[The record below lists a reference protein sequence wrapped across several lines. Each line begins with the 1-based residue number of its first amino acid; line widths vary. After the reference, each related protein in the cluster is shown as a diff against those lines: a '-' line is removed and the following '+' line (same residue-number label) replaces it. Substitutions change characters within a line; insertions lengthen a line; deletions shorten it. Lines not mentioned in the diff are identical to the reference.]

1 MNYWAKI
8 TGIIVSGL
16 PHTGQAE
23 IILRNFK
30 AKIQIRLKKE
40 GFYVFLEG
48 IKIDPFQFELYTR
61 GVVDWVKTSFGMGF
75 GEAAQEYTKTTLI
88 EVISQFFYLV
98 TYFCDI
104 SKSLNGHLFVVVLIF
119 FNLCL

>member
-8 TGIIVSGL
+8 TGIIISGL

-30 AKIQIRLKKE
+30 AKIQIKLRKE
-40 GFYVFLEG
+40 GFYVFFEE
-48 IKIDPFQFELYTR
+48 IRIDPLQFELYTR
-61 GVVDWVKTSFGMGF
+61 GVIDWVTSFGVGF
-75 GEAAQEYTKTTLI
+75 GEAAQEWTKNEIT
-88 EVISQFFYLV
+88 EVTGQFFYLV

-104 SKSLNGHLFVVVLIF
+104 SKSLNDHLFVVVLIF

>member
-8 TGIIVSGL
+8 TGILISGL

-30 AKIQIRLKKE
+30 AKIQIKLRKE
-40 GFYVFLEG
+40 GVYVFFEE
-48 IKIDPFQFELYTR
+48 IRIDPLQFELYTR
-61 GVVDWVKTSFGMGF
+61 GVIDWVTSFGVGF
-75 GEAAQEYTKTTLI
+75 GEAAQEWTKNEIT
-88 EVISQFFYLV
+88 EVTGQFFYLV

>member
-30 AKIQIRLKKE
+30 AKIQIKLKKE
-40 GFYVFLEG
+40 GFYVFLEE

-61 GVVDWVKTSFGMGF
+61 GVVDWAKTSFGVGF
-75 GEAAQEYTKTTLI
+75 GEAFQEYTKTTLT
-88 EVISQFFYLV
+88 EVTSSFIRSHIFVTFQNRLMVIYL
-98 TYFCDI
+98 
-104 SKSLNGHLFVVVLIF
+104 LIF
-119 FNLCL
+119 FNLCLLV

>member
-30 AKIQIRLKKE
+30 AKIQIKLKKE
-40 GFYVFLEG
+40 GFYVFLEAV
-48 IKIDPFQFELYTR
+48 IIDPFQFELYTR
-61 GVVDWVKTSFGMGF
+61 GVVDWAKTSFGVGF
-75 GEAAQEYTKTTLI
+75 GEAFQEYTKTTLT
-88 EVISQFFYLV
+88 EVTSSFIRSHIFV
-98 TYFCDI
+98 TFQ
-104 SKSLNGHLFVVVLIF
+104 N
-119 FNLCL
+119 CLTVIC

>member
-8 TGIIVSGL
+8 TGIIISGL

-30 AKIQIRLKKE
+30 AKIQIKLRKE
-40 GFYVFLEG
+40 GFYVFFEE
-48 IKIDPFQFELYTR
+48 IRIDPLQFELYTR
-61 GVVDWVKTSFGMGF
+61 GVIDWVTSFGVGF
-75 GEAAQEYTKTTLI
+75 GEAAQEWTKNEIT
-88 EVISQFFYLV
+88 EVTGQFFYLV